1 MHISSCLAYTQI
13 VVNVE
18 TMEDHFN
25 FKLEDE
31 KTGNSLSLTL
41 SGAQAAT
48 LAAGLVDEIDLQ
60 ISPVILGAGERLFDG
75 FEGRKPALELV
86 RVLEAPGVAH
96 LRYRVVR

>member
-18 TMEDHFN
+18 TMEDDFN
-25 FKLEDE
+25 FRLADE

-48 LAAGLVDEIDLQ
+48 LAAGLVDVL
-60 ISPVILGAGERLFDG
+60 VKTGERPDPLAIFG
-75 FEGRKPALELV
+75 SAKLV
-86 RVLEAPGVAH
+86 RKEAA
-96 LRYRVVR
+96 

>member
-31 KTGNSLSLTL
+31 RTGNFFSLTL
-41 SGAQAAT
+41 SGPQAAT
-48 LAAGLVDEIDLQ
+48 LATGLIDVLMKT
-60 ISPVILGAGERLFDG
+60 GERPDPLDIFG
-75 FEGRKPALELV
+75 KAKLIRK
-86 RVLEAPGVAH
+86 EAA
-96 LRYRVVR
+96 

>member
-41 SGAQAAT
+41 SGPQAAT
-48 LAAGLVDEIDLQ
+48 LAAGLVDVL
-60 ISPVILGAGERLFDG
+60 VKTGERPDPLSIF
-75 FEGRKPALELV
+75 GRAKLV
-86 RVLEAPGVAH
+86 RKEAA
-96 LRYRVVR
+96 